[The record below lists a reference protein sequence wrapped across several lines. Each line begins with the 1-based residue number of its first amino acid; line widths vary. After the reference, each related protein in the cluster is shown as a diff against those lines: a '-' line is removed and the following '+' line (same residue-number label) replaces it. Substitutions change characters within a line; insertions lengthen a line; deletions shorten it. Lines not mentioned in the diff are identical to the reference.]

1 MVRLSS
7 APFLFME
14 DKMSQKPNIDIV
26 IDEDGMLHLEV
37 NGCEG
42 SSCEA
47 LTDILLQ
54 KMGTVEDVQ
63 RKAEFY
69 SVQAR
74 PDYINQG
81 E

>member
-1 MVRLSS
+1 MAR
-7 APFLFME
+7 P
-14 DKMSQKPNIDIV
+14 DIDIV

-42 SSCEA
+42 ASCEA

-54 KMGTVEDVQ
+54 KMGTVEEVN
-63 RKAEFY
+63 RKPEFY
-69 SVQAR
+69 VNQDR
-74 PDYINQG
+74 PDYISNG

>member
-1 MVRLSS
+1 MAR
-7 APFLFME
+7 P
-14 DKMSQKPNIDIV
+14 DIDIV

-54 KMGTVEDVQ
+54 KMGTVEEVN
-63 RKAEFY
+63 RKPEFY
-69 SVQAR
+69 VNQDR